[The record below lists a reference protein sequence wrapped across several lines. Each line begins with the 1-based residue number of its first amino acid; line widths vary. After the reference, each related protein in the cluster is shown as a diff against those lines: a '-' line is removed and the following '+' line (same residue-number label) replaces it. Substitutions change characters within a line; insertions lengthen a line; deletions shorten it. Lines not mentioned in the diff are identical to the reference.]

1 MLSTSSPT
9 YPASVMFVASAMA
22 KGTFKILAKVL
33 AKSVLPEPVGPISRI
48 LLFSISTS
56 LSLNNSF

>member
-22 KGTFKILAKVL
+22 NGTFKILAKVL